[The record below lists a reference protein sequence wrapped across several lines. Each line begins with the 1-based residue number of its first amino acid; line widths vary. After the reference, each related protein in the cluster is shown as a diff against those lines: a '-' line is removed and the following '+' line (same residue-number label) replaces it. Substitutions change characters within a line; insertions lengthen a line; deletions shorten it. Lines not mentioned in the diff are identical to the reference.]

1 MRQIGT
7 RQKKVLS
14 HGHGGNYRKM
24 LINHPD
30 TEFMSVVRAANLSN
44 ALTDDD
50 LTGVCQMISHDAF
63 DQRAFPGSV
72 LAQQSVESARL
83 KFQGDLFIG
92 DKRAKPLGDL
102 DKLKSR
108 RPIVG
113 RTWPHVIAAMKASEL
128 ETAPKTP
135 PCILIMCRA
144 AR

>member
-14 HGHGGNYRKM
+14 HGHGGNHREM

-30 TEFMSVVRAANLSN
+30 TELMSVVWAANLSN

-63 DQRAFPGSV
+63 DEGAFPSSV
-72 LAQQSVESARL
+72 LAEQGVESAGL

-102 DKLKSR
+102 DELK
-108 RPIVG
+108 
-113 RTWPHVIAAMKASEL
+113 
-128 ETAPKTP
+128 
-135 PCILIMCRA
+135 
-144 AR
+144 